1 VVSRAEWLTS
11 RKQLLAAEKEVTNAR
26 DAVAA
31 RRRRLPMVRIEKGYR
46 FEGPDGV
53 VELVDLFAGHSQLY
67 VHHFMWLDE
76 PDTGCPSCTRAA
88 DRSFNEAHFAAL
100 RERDVAF
107 AAVARAPWASI
118 RAYRDERGWTFPFFS
133 SHGSDFNYDFHVTMD
148 ETRVP
153 IEYNYRTKTELIDAG
168 IPAEYLHGDWP
179 GASVFLRDGET
190 VYHTYSAYARGLD
203 ELAPP
208 YQFLDR
214 TIYGRQEAWEDSP
227 HGWRK
232 TSRRAPSGAHWS
244 VSRPTEL
251 NLTP

>member
-1 VVSRAEWLTS
+1 MSINTRKALPRVVSRAEWLTS
-11 RKQLLAAEKEVTNAR
+11 RKQLLAAEKEVTKAR

-31 RRRRLPMVRIEKGYR
+31 RRRRLPMVRIEKRYR

-168 IPAEYLHGDWP
+168 VPAEYLRGDWP

-203 ELAPP
+203 ELATP

-227 HGWRK
+227 QGWPQDI
-232 TSRRAPSGAHWS
+232 TSGP
-244 VSRPTEL
+244 
-251 NLTP
+251 